1 VYLVNPHNPSGTV
14 SDGVAFKSFV
24 KDLSRR
30 AVVIIDEAYLEF
42 TDSFAERTLAPLV
55 KDEQSVVVFRTFDKA
70 YGLAA
75 LQFGYALAPSALAN
89 TLRQR
94 GVGASH
100 GLNRLAVV
108 AAGAALGDTRFIDE
122 IRQKVAAERGRWNGA
137 LDELRLR
144 RTESQGNFVFFESER
159 RYDEVAAAFL
169 AEGVQIGRSFPPLD
183 RWIRLTIGLP
193 EENSLAIGVL
203 RKLFRR

>member
-1 VYLVNPHNPSGTV
+1 M
-14 SDGVAFKSFV
+14 
-24 KDLSRR
+24 
-30 AVVIIDEAYLEF
+30 
-42 TDSFAERTLAPLV
+42 
-55 KDEQSVVVFRTFDKA
+55 
-70 YGLAA
+70 
-75 LQFGYALAPSALAN
+75 
-89 TLRQR
+89 
-94 GVGASH
+94 
-100 GLNRLAVV
+100 
-108 AAGAALGDTRFIDE
+108 GDARFIDE
-122 IRQKVAAERGRWNGA
+122 TRRKIAAERGRWNGA

-183 RWIRLTIGLP
+183 RWIRITIGLP